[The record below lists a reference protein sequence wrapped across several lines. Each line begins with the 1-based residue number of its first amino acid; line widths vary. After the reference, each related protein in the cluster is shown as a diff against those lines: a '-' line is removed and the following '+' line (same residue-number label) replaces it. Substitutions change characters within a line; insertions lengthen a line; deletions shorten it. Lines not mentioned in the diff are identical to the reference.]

1 MKRSR
6 YKQPIYPQPCSD
18 NWLNQVKE
26 ALTHPNFKITPPKTP
41 MNPLDISLGTGT
53 LIITGYNGGTYFKSY
68 RSLTIPE
75 IINYGLYRFLIAPK
89 S

>member
-26 ALTHPNFKITPPKTP
+26 ALTHQNFKITPPTKFIHPAT
-41 MNPLDISLGTGT
+41 IS
-53 LIITGYNGGTYFKSY
+53 IYNSSDPKNFSN
-68 RSLTIPE
+68 RSLNRKETA
-75 IINYGLYRFLIAPK
+75 NYYKYHNKIKPL
-89 S
+89 